1 VGSVHNKSDVAFEA
15 GERIAL
21 TIVVISR
28 KIVKATR
35 RCDSQHAN
43 QTKYRLHLAS
53 SNETVYIM
61 KLFVPIGP
69 VTNSSA
75 NADFARDSG
84 TGVQRLAPSHAT
96 APSERRCVGSSRQSS
111 SRAIHKQGTN
121 AAERQPPYPSPPP
134 AAGRRMEMPM
144 PRIVRRTSSGD
155 TAHPSDPP
163 QVSGSRFSG

>member
-1 VGSVHNKSDVAFEA
+1 VFTTRVTLPLKA
-15 GERIAL
+15 GERFAL
-21 TIVVISR
+21 AIVVVSR

-35 RCDSQHAN
+35 RCDCQHAN

-53 SNETVYIM
+53 SNETVYYM

-69 VTNSSA
+69 VTA

-96 APSERRCVGSSRQSS
+96 APSERRGVGSSRQSS

-121 AAERQPPYPSPPP
+121 PAERQPPHPSLP
-134 AAGRRMEMPM
+134 AAGRTMEMYVADAADCAADKQRHKTTPH
-144 PRIVRRTSSGD
+144 TLLGSSAGF
-155 TAHPSDPP
+155 
-163 QVSGSRFSG
+163 RFPF